1 MKNFDRLHE
10 GTFIEGTSLADDV
23 RTTVHSPLLA
33 TVEFPQSLPILP
45 LRGLVVY
52 PHTAVPLNVGQP
64 RSIRLLESTS
74 PQNGLIG
81 LCASYDKNRAAPGP
95 DEIYRI
101 GTIGSVHRQLRRKD
115 GTIRMLVNGLQR
127 FRIKE
132 FITTDPFLV
141 AEIEPLPEDVTSN
154 TQSVAMTRNLV
165 DMFMR
170 LAEYVPS
177 IPGDLLASSLNLENP
192 LQLVYTVAT
201 YLQLE
206 LNEAQQF
213 LEFNTLSEKLAW
225 LVRHI
230 GQETEIM
237 EMGQRIRSEAVGQ
250 MEQAQR
256 EYFLR
261 EQLKA
266 IQRELGE
273 ADERELEA
281 RTFREKIEAANMPA
295 EARQEAERELNR
307 LTRLPVAA
315 AEYGVVRT
323 YLEWLVNLP
332 WDVATTDNLD
342 LRHART
348 VLDEDHHGLDEVK
361 ERIVEFL
368 AVRRLRQGRM
378 VDGEWGTTAVSTPTT
393 PDRHGAILCF
403 VGPPGVGKTSLG
415 RSIARAMGRQFARI
429 SLGGMRDE
437 AEIRGHRRT
446 YIGALPGR
454 IMQTLRR
461 CGSNNPVIIL
471 DEIDKLGAD
480 FRGDPA
486 SALLEVLDPEQNN
499 TFRDHYLDVP
509 FDLSCVMFI
518 TTANTLDAIPAPL
531 QDRMEVIRLAGYTES
546 EKVAIAEQYL
556 VPRQIRQNGLLPEE
570 VGVDTAVLRQIIRDY
585 TREAGVRELERQIG
599 RVCRKVA
606 TAVATLP
613 DGTQVTNHA
622 IQPEHLPEFLGPV
635 RYFADAAQR
644 TSLAGVATGL
654 AWTSTGGHILFI
666 EAAQMPGQKGL
677 TITGQLGEVMQE
689 SAQAALTYVRSRAD
703 QFGVAANFFDQHDI
717 HIHIPAGAIPKDG
730 PSAGIAIATA
740 LASLLTKRPVC
751 HDIGMTGEITLRG
764 QVMPIGGVKEKVL
777 AAHRAGLNTV
787 ILPYQNEPDLADIP
801 DEIKEEMS
809 FVLARTMDDVLN
821 AALCTD

>member
-1 MKNFDRLHE
+1 MNSSHKLND
-10 GTFIEGTSLADDV
+10 GTFQDGSLLVAEENGPSNG
-23 RTTVHSPLLA
+23 RSLTQANFPTT
-33 TVEFPQSLPILP
+33 LPILP

-64 RSIRLLESTS
+64 RSIRLLENTD
-74 PQNGLIG
+74 PQTGLIG
-81 LCASYDKNRAAPGP
+81 LCASHNRDRALPGP
-95 DEIYRI
+95 EEIYRI
-101 GTIGSVHRQLRRKD
+101 GTIAAVHRQLRRQD
-115 GTIRMLVNGLQR
+115 GTVRMLVNGLNR
-127 FRIKE
+127 FRIKT
-132 FITTDPFLV
+132 FVTTEPFLV
-141 AEIEPLPEDVTSN
+141 AEIEPLPEDIRST
-154 TQSVAMTRNLV
+154 TQTEAMARNLV

-170 LAEYVPS
+170 LAEFVPS
-177 IPGDLLASSLNLENP
+177 IPGDLLASSLNLEQP
-192 LQLVYTVAT
+192 LQLVYTIAT

-206 LNEAQQF
+206 LSDAQKF
-213 LEFNTLSEKLAW
+213 LEFNSIAEKLGW

-230 GQETEIM
+230 GKETQIM
-237 EMGQRIRSEAVGQ
+237 EMGQRIRSEAFGQ

-273 ADERELEA
+273 ADEREVEA
-281 RTFREKIEAANMPA
+281 QTFRSKIDEANMPA
-295 EARQEAERELNR
+295 EARQEAERELSR

-332 WDVATTDNLD
+332 WTQTSTDNLD
-342 LRHART
+342 LQHARA

-368 AVRRLRQGRM
+368 AVRRLREGRM
-378 VDGEWGTTAVSTPTT
+378 VDTAVSSYR
-393 PDRHGAILCF
+393 PDRLGAILCF

-415 RSIARAMGRQFARI
+415 RSIARAMGRKFARI

-446 YIGALPGR
+446 YIAALPGR
-454 IMQTLRR
+454 IMQMLRR
-461 CGSNNPVIIL
+461 TQSKNPVIIL

-486 SALLEVLDPEQNN
+486 SALLEVLDPEQNR

-509 FDLSCVMFI
+509 FDLSEVMFI
-518 TTANTLDAIPAPL
+518 TTANTLDAIPVAL
-531 QDRMEVIRLAGYTES
+531 QDRMEVIRLAGYMES
-546 EKVAIAEQYL
+546 EKVAIAAQYL
-556 VPRQIRQNGLLPEE
+556 LPRQIHENGLLPDEI
-570 VGVDTAVLRQIIRDY
+570 GVETAVLQQIIRDY

-606 TAVATLP
+606 TAVAQQPDFAATHPQTITANQLP
-613 DGTQVTNHA
+613 N
-622 IQPEHLPEFLGPV
+622 LLGPA
-635 RYFADAAQR
+635 RYQPDTAQR
-644 TSLAGVATGL
+644 TRTPGVATGL

-666 EAAQMPGQKGL
+666 EAAKMPGQKGL

-689 SAQAALTYVRSRAD
+689 SAQAALTYVRAKAE
-703 QFGVAANFFDQHDI
+703 QIGVAPNFFDKHDI

-730 PSAGIAIATA
+730 PSAGITIATA
-740 LASLLTKRPVC
+740 LASLLTECAVC
-751 HDIGMTGEITLRG
+751 EDTGMTGEITLRG
-764 QVMPIGGVKEKVL
+764 QIMPVGGLKEKVL
-777 AAHRAGLNTV
+777 AAHRAGLKKV
-787 ILPYQNEPDLADIP
+787 ILPQQNEPDLAELP
-801 DEIKEEMS
+801 PEIKETLT
-809 FVLARTMDDVLN
+809 FILAHTMDDVLQ